1 MSEKNKSDGR
11 QKLLDEF
18 KLFLK
23 ALEEMDETGTVKLL
37 PWQKVVME
45 ELLIGG
51 GPEELAV
58 CLARG
63 YGRSVLADALQR
75 YREENDMATDIVTGR
90 EACQEMLK
98 VLGLENTDDVRNAV
112 ITMPVDDVVMLKV
125 ERFVDG
131 HKFKTMLED
140 YYLVRRKDKE
150 QDGGE

>member
-1 MSEKNKSDGR
+1 
-11 QKLLDEF
+11 
-18 KLFLK
+18 
-23 ALEEMDETGTVKLL
+23 
-37 PWQKVVME
+37 
-45 ELLIGG
+45 
-51 GPEELAV
+51 
-58 CLARG
+58 
-63 YGRSVLADALQR
+63 
-75 YREENDMATDIVTGR
+75 MATDIVLGR

-150 QDGGE
+150 QDGGKQDED